1 MNKKDLSIVA
11 ALILLIPVWL
21 FIDSRFVKPYFPDAP
36 ASQPT
41 ESAETEKSTT
51 PPATIVSSQD
61 PANVSTVI
69 PTSLE
74 TKEGISPAT
83 EEVLEAE
90 VVFLRNEVVEIQLS
104 NLGASILSAELFD
117 YPATLE
123 DKELEDGEIVKLD
136 FSAASF
142 PALTYDMAGLNAA
155 SAFQVTRED
164 DGSITFSRQ
173 IVEGL
178 VFQRSISLGEGYK
191 LDIQERW
198 INQSDTAVT
207 VPDVDLYLG
216 RMYPQKNI
224 SQKFGPFVG
233 IDAKHLPPGPT
244 VKHYVKDLRKNVGK
258 TDGVYT
264 KEINYS
270 SEWVGVKNKF
280 FTQVLSLEKDSTDL
294 GITSLTL
301 RAKAG
306 EEGDAAI
313 GFAQPSVTLAG
324 SVLAPGL
331 SIERDFSYYV
341 GPISM
346 ENLKKLGNKQEE
358 LIDFR
363 LFRFIVPLGK
373 LMMSGLN
380 KLYDVTGNWG
390 IAIIL
395 LTFVVR
401 MLFWP
406 LTQKGAENMK
416 RMSEL
421 SPQMKA
427 LKEKHKSNPQKLN
440 AEMSAFYKAN
450 KVNPMAGCLPMVV
463 QIPVFISL
471 YGVLRVAVELRFAEF
486 LWVKDLSEQEAL
498 FYISNFPINILP
510 LTMGATM
517 VLQQRL
523 TPSNM
528 DDQQKKIMMMM
539 PIVFLFICYNMP
551 AGLLLYWTTSNL
563 ISIYQTTHT
572 RRRDAKKAAK
582 APSGDAKKVATAS
595 SGDGTKG
602 SKMKSVKN
610 PKSKPTKGK
619 KG

>member
-1 MNKKDLSIVA
+1 MNKKDLSLIV
-11 ALILLIPVWL
+11 ALILLIPIWL
-21 FIDSRFVKPYFPDAP
+21 FIDSRFIKPFFPDAP
-36 ASQPT
+36 VPAPAST
-41 ESAETEKSTT
+41 ESPADNVSETPSV
-51 PPATIVSSQD
+51 PPAVESSDTAPAIVPGSPVTLEVSD
-61 PANVSTVI
+61 APEANDI
-69 PTSLE
+69 
-74 TKEGISPAT
+74 
-83 EEVLEAE
+83 EAE
-90 VVFLRNEVVEIQLS
+90 KVTLRNEVVEIVLS
-104 NLGASILSAELFD
+104 NLGASVLSADLFE
-117 YPATLE
+117 YPATLADK
-123 DKELEDGEIVKLD
+123 DKENGEIVKLD
-136 FSAASF
+136 FSEVPF
-142 PALTYDMAGLNAA
+142 HALTYNMTGLNASSVFTVSGA
-155 SAFQVTRED
+155 SAGAV
-164 DGSITFSRQ
+164 TFSRE
-173 IVEGL
+173 IYPGL
-178 VFQRSISLGEGYK
+178 VFERKVTLVDDSYEMK
-191 LDIQERW
+191 VVDRW
-198 INQSDTAVT
+198 INHTQTPIS
-207 VPDVDLYLG
+207 VPKVDLYLG
-216 RMYPQKNI
+216 PMYPREEI

-233 IDAKHLPPGPT
+233 IDARHPSPGPGI
-244 VKHYVKDLRKNVGK
+244 KHYVKTLRKNVGK
-258 TDGVYT
+258 VEGMFEETIPFASD
-264 KEINYS
+264 
-270 SEWVGVKNKF
+270 WVGVKNKF
-280 FTQVLSLEKDSTDL
+280 FTQVLSLEEDPNAT
-294 GITSLTL
+294 GMVSLTL

-306 EEGDAAI
+306 EEGAAAI
-313 GFAQPSVTLAG
+313 GFAQPYVTLEE
-324 SVLAPGL
+324 L
-331 SIERDFSYYV
+331 SILPEQVVERNFSYYV

-346 ENLKKLGNKQEE
+346 DNLKALGGKQEE

-380 KLYDVTGNWG
+380 KLYDLTGNWG
-390 IAIIL
+390 ISIIL

-427 LKEKHKSNPQKLN
+427 LKEKHKNNQQKLQV
-440 AEMSAFYKAN
+440 EMQALYKEN
-450 KVNPMAGCLPMVV
+450 KVNPMAGCLPMLV

-498 FYISNFPINILP
+498 FFIAGFPVNILP

-528 DDQQKKIMMMM
+528 EEQQKKIMMMM

-572 RRRDAKKAAK
+572 RRRDAKKAGQ
-582 APSGDAKKVATAS
+582 SGDPKTP
-595 SGDGTKG
+595 KG
-602 SKMKSVKN
+602 GKLPSVKN
-610 PKSKPTKGK
+610 PKASPAKAK